1 MMVIY
6 LIDKFT
12 QQLTKIYVQG
22 YSLKYY
28 LQ

>member
-1 MMVIY
+1 MMGIY

-12 QQLTKIYVQG
+12 QHLTKIYVQG
-22 YSLKYY
+22 YSLKYH